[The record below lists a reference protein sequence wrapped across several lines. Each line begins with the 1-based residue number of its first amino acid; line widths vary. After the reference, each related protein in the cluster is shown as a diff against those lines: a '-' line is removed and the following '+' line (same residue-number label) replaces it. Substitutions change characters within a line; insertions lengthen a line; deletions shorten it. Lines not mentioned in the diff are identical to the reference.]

1 MRKMSASVD
10 QRSDGALP
18 AAFPPS
24 DDALS
29 ELDDGSSSLSDIE
42 DKEAEQDDLDG
53 GESENDI
60 EYDANDSEA
69 ETERLE
75 NSPHNQRK
83 LKDVVLS
90 PQAESRTY
98 ERSPSKLQHQFQVEV
113 DGDDDQDMDELSDDD
128 ISVDK
133 STKSPGSDEAE
144 QEPTTATTSIEDSSG
159 DGKLSV
165 AALEAAA
172 SKKRKRSLLPDPGI
186 MDTNEL
192 EEPARKR
199 TGSIGAPEDEYAI
212 DDTASV
218 DGEMETSNP
227 ISGNISD
234 ADSLD
239 PQDDEE
245 DENQQQV
252 HAGNGIEN
260 GETAANDLTEGI
272 GSEAEK
278 KKGWKKR
285 RSPANNVGEAEA
297 EHGGDANEEVVL
309 DRPDHEPAEV
319 EEMEEA
325 ADVEGD
331 EVAAKNEEERE

>member
-1 MRKMSASVD
+1 
-10 QRSDGALP
+10 
-18 AAFPPS
+18 
-24 DDALS
+24 
-29 ELDDGSSSLSDIE
+29 
-42 DKEAEQDDLDG
+42 
-53 GESENDI
+53 
-60 EYDANDSEA
+60 
-69 ETERLE
+69 
-75 NSPHNQRK
+75 
-83 LKDVVLS
+83 
-90 PQAESRTY
+90 
-98 ERSPSKLQHQFQVEV
+98 
-113 DGDDDQDMDELSDDD
+113 MDELSDDD

-297 EHGGDANEEVVL
+297 EQGGDANEEVVL